1 MCFHC
6 IIHKEALF
14 TKHINLLNTME
25 VAIRIISK
33 VRGFLQEIDVGDLG
47 MYT

>member
-6 IIHKEALF
+6 IIHKQALF
-14 TKHINLLNTME
+14 TKHIME